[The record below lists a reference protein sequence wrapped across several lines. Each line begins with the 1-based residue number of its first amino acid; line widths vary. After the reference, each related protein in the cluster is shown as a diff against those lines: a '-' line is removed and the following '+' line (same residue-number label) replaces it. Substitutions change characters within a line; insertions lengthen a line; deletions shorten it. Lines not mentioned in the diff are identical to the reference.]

1 MTENIDD
8 LFPCAKAVVKD
19 NFEQFFVTIFS
30 SKFCLQKNWP
40 STPYFGLFANPH
52 YKQEEEK
59 KVRNRILLDRIF
71 GASHPSSS

>member
-71 GASHPSSS
+71 AASHKSSS